1 MDAPRDYEV
10 QGNAENDWDSVWA
23 RVEAAEALDQ
33 PTCKH
38 WWHSRVIWINVV
50 AAGLLALEA
59 STGMLQPLLPV
70 NLYTAIAVGLPVIN
84 AMLRIVTSQAIR
96 T

>member
-1 MDAPRDYEV
+1 MEAPRDY
-10 QGNAENDWDSVWA
+10 AEELD
-23 RVEAAEALDQ
+23 AAALGGEGYVHAA
-33 PTCKH
+33 TCKP
-38 WWHSRVIWINVV
+38 WWHSRTIWLNVI
-50 AAGLLALEA
+50 AAGLVALEA
-59 STGMLQPLLPV
+59 STGLLQPLLPV

>member
-1 MDAPRDYEV
+1 MDDTPDHDPA
-10 QGNAENDWDSVWA
+10 
-23 RVEAAEALDQ
+23 
-33 PTCKH
+33 TCKH
-38 WWHSRVIWINVV
+38 WWHSRTIWINVL

-59 STGMLQPLLPV
+59 TTGMLQPLLPV

-84 AMLRIVTSQAIR
+84 AMLRVLTTQAIR

>member
-1 MDAPRDYEV
+1 MDAPRDY
-10 QGNAENDWDSVWA
+10 A
-23 RVEAAEALDQ
+23 VEPLPPE

-38 WWHSRVIWINVV
+38 WSHSRTIWINVI

-70 NLYTAIAVGLPVIN
+70 NLYTAIAVALPVVN

>member
-1 MDAPRDYEV
+1 MEAPRDY
-10 QGNAENDWDSVWA
+10 A
-23 RVEAAEALDQ
+23 VEPAAGVLEGEGHVHTA
-33 PTCKH
+33 TCKH
-38 WWHSRVIWINVV
+38 WWHSRTILVNVL

-59 STGMLQPLLPV
+59 STGLLQPLLPV

-96 T
+96 A

>member
-10 QGNAENDWDSVWA
+10 H
-23 RVEAAEALDQ
+23 AAPPA
-33 PTCKH
+33 PPCKH
-38 WWHSRVIWINVV
+38 WWHSRTIWINVL

-70 NLYTAIAVGLPVIN
+70 NLYTAVAVGLPVVN

>member
-1 MDAPRDYEV
+1 MEAPRDY
-10 QGNAENDWDSVWA
+10 A
-23 RVEAAEALDQ
+23 VEPGAPEADAHAVA
-33 PTCKH
+33 TCKH
-38 WWHSRVIWINVV
+38 WWHSRTIWINVL

-70 NLYTAIAVGLPVIN
+70 NLYTAVAVGLPVVN

>member
-1 MDAPRDYEV
+1 MDVPRDY
-10 QGNAENDWDSVWA
+10 
-23 RVEAAEALDQ
+23 AAAPPPPA

-38 WWHSRVIWINVV
+38 WWHSRTIWVNVI

-84 AMLRIVTSQAIR
+84 AMLRIVTSQAIE

>member
-1 MDAPRDYEV
+1 MEAPRDYAV
-10 QGNAENDWDSVWA
+10 ENKIDWA
-23 RVEAAEALDQ
+23 RVEAAEAEPL
-33 PTCKH
+33 TRNCKH
-38 WWHSRVIWINVV
+38 WWHSRTIWVNVL

-70 NLYTAIAVGLPVIN
+70 NLYTAIAVGLPVVN
-84 AMLRIVTSQAIR
+84 AMIRIVTSQAIR